1 MKRSIASSLFL
12 ALCVIT
18 LGVIVLFKGIY
29 NLNIGIGFWGIVGI
43 AIAVLSISSIINNG
57 INFGNVFF
65 LLIGGWMIA
74 GQYALFGANH
84 FLVFVA
90 ILLIAIGVYVITSVF
105 RNNRGS
111 VKWSEVNDSGNP
123 CDTDDYIKY
132 DCSFGERNIV
142 NGSKSFRGGKVG
154 VSFGTIRLDLSNI
167 EIQGE
172 ARIEVSASFGE
183 VEIIMPRNVPYKT
196 SVSPFFGS
204 FSNKAPFVPVVTGE
218 PYIEITGSASFGTV
232 RLV

>member
-1 MKRSIASSLFL
+1 MKRSMVSSIFL

-18 LGVIVLFKGIY
+18 LGIIVLFKGIY
-29 NLNIGIGFWGIVGI
+29 GWNIGLGFWGIVGL

-57 INFGNVFF
+57 FNFGNVFF

-74 GQYALFGANH
+74 GQFAFVGANN

-90 ILLIAIGVYVITSVF
+90 ILLIAIGIYVITNVF

-111 VKWSEVNDSGNP
+111 VKWTEVNDSGNP
-123 CDTDDYIKY
+123 CDTDEYIKY
-132 DCSFGERNIV
+132 ECSFGERNIV
-142 NGSKSFRGGKVG
+142 NGSKSFKGGKVD
-154 VSFGTIRLDLSNI
+154 VSFGSIRLDLSTI

-172 ARIEVSASFGE
+172 ARLEVSAAFGE
-183 VEIIMPRNVPYKT
+183 IEIIMPRNVPYKT

-204 FSNKAPFVPVVTGE
+204 FNNKAPFVPVVTGE

-232 RLV
+232 KLI